1 MDGGQRRPWGGQ
13 IPSAV
18 LFPAFGAACMC
29 SALRFSASFPINQPS
44 CYLWSFPSY
53 LLRQTSVPQIARQIR
68 LGALLCPGR
77 QQRQLQEPRSACP
90 GWG

>member
-1 MDGGQRRPWGGQ
+1 MDGGQTRPWGGQ

-18 LFPAFGAACMC
+18 LFPASGAACMSFALWL
-29 SALRFSASFPINQPS
+29 SAFFPINQPS

-53 LLRQTSVPQIARQIR
+53 LLRQTSVLQIDRQIR

-77 QQRQLQEPRSACP
+77 EQE
-90 GWG
+90 